1 MAVERFEVG
10 KTYRLT
16 RDGRD
21 VEREVTPTLV
31 ATPMGED
38 QHVEWME
45 RGRLTDGRLILAAW
59 SEVPTYPE
67 RWCNVYARGISG
79 GWPSRHEADKAS
91 AAVAARIGVLHLHPD
106 GTTTMEAP

>member
-10 KTYRLT
+10 KTYRL
-16 RDGRD
+16 DGRD

-59 SEVPTYPE
+59 SEVPTFPE
-67 RWCNVYARGISG
+67 LWINVYARGLTYHT
-79 GWPSRHEADKAS
+79 SRKDAD
-91 AAVAARIGVLHLHPD
+91 AAAEPRRLGVLHLHPD
-106 GTTTMEAP
+106 GTTTMGAP